1 LVNQRVEEKNARSEA
16 MSEAVSAALS
26 VTDPK
31 LTKEHR
37 PLHSVSV
44 GHGGGGSN
52 DGDPLA
58 MLLTEPQHFNDS
70 PPCGDDNDD
79 GANDGSGTVAYQPY
93 VSPRN
98 PSVSAT
104 MATTAIHC
112 PPPPPPPRPAFLTLD
127 ETHEPVCL
135 PAAALAV
142 GPTVLPPPLLPR
154 SALTYESDP
163 FEAMTSDDDDDF

>member
-1 LVNQRVEEKNARSEA
+1 

-70 PPCGDDNDD
+70 PPCGGDNDD

-93 VSPRN
+93 DVSPRN

-104 MATTAIHC
+104 MATTAIHG
-112 PPPPPPPRPAFLTLD
+112 PPPPPPPKPAFLTLD